1 MALLEVIHPE
11 AEKDQHDP
19 HCPWFWTGDTFPAV
33 TQSIP
38 LAGGAAS
45 RDKSVLVVVVV
56 CKLAL

>member
-1 MALLEVIHPE
+1 MALLEVIFPE

-19 HCPWFWTGDTFPAV
+19 HCPWFWIGDTLPNV

-45 RDKSVLVVVVV
+45 RLISVLAAAV